1 MHYVFLHEYHEKYP
15 KIHCRVMISSKYSHA
30 LYCTV
35 TESLI
40 FFLHLLPFRLFPS
53 CNIYDSY
60 FFIVSFIHLNF
71 SSFLMTKRIYFFFLI
86 HNKKNDLQPE
96 TCTDHSV
103 LKTYQRWLLFLSKHN
118 KGCLQSTLYKTGSE
132 GKLGKT
138 VAMSTFYCV

>member
-86 HNKKNDLQPE
+86 HNKKMTFSQKHVQITVSWRHTKGDCCSWANIIKAAYSQPFIKPAAKE
-96 TCTDHSV
+96 SWE
-103 LKTYQRWLLFLSKHN
+103 KQ
-118 KGCLQSTLYKTGSE
+118 
-132 GKLGKT
+132 
-138 VAMSTFYCV
+138 